1 MWKYLDGIIIGIFLG
16 IVLVFLTRHYRYELL
31 EFVDPI
37 LSNICIDVAKNIEL
51 LVMII
56 LHMIG
61 IIIGVLFGF
70 ILCVALG
77 DQYHKIS
84 VQNVY
89 ADIMEKV
96 IDSDKNL

>member
-1 MWKYLDGIIIGIFLG
+1 
-16 IVLVFLTRHYRYELL
+16 
-31 EFVDPI
+31 
-37 LSNICIDVAKNIEL
+37 
-51 LVMII
+51 
-56 LHMIG
+56 MIG
-61 IIIGVLFGF
+61 IILGILFGF
-70 ILCVALG
+70 VLCASLG